1 MSRHDD
7 AVRLRHMLDAARK
20 AVSLV
25 AGKARSEV
33 AADELAQL
41 ALARLLEIVGEAAG
55 KVSPEYQAAHP
66 EIPWPSMGGLRNRL
80 AHAYFDVDLDIL
92 LDIVASDLPP
102 LIRQLEGLLPDGPQ

>member
-1 MSRHDD
+1 MSQHDD

-55 KVSPEYQAAHP
+55 KVSPDCQAAHP
-66 EIPWPSMGGLRNRL
+66 EIPWPSIRPPSPGSLLVDSRRL
-80 AHAYFDVDLDIL
+80 TWTTPGTPTH
-92 LDIVASDLPP
+92 
-102 LIRQLEGLLPDGPQ
+102 RQ